1 MTFSQLEIFVVVA
14 ELRGFTLAA
23 QQLGISQSAVSHA
36 LKKLEEDLGVS
47 LIERN
52 KSQVELTVAGVRL
65 LPRVREILGLSE
77 TIRQESA
84 DMQGLQ
90 LGSLRIGSFGP
101 TSSLRLLPEILDA
114 YRKKFPNI
122 EVRIDEGNDQQ
133 VVQWLQERRVDVG
146 FVVLPDERLDT
157 FELIEDQIV
166 ALIPKAHPLA
176 KKDKIE
182 LQDLCCI
189 PFILTEAGS
198 AQLIYKLFAA
208 EDLIPDIRYRTTQLM
223 STIALVAKG
232 EGVALVAELAL
243 PQALATDGYVVRQLA
258 NQCKRMVGLALHS
271 TRQASPATQAFI
283 KTAVQLLKKGN
294 RAG

>member
-14 ELRGFTLAA
+14 ELCGFTLAA

-52 KSQVELTVAGVRL
+52 KSQAELTVAGVRL
-65 LPRVREILGLSE
+65 LPRAREILGLSE
-77 TIRQESA
+77 TIRQEA
-84 DMQGLQ
+84 GDIKGLQ

-101 TSSLRLLPEILDA
+101 TSSLRLLPEILKG
-114 YRKKFPNI
+114 YRKQFPNI

-133 VVQWLQERRVDVG
+133 VLQWLQERRVDVG
-146 FVVLPDERLDT
+146 FVVLPDERFDT

-166 ALIPKAHPLA
+166 ALIPKTYPLA
-176 KKDKIE
+176 KKDE
-182 LQDLCCI
+182 VVLQDLCHI

-198 AQLIYKLFAA
+198 APLISKLFSA

-223 STIALVAKG
+223 TTIALVAKG

-243 PQALATDGYVVRQLA
+243 PQALQTDGYVVRYLA
-258 NQCKRMVGLALHS
+258 PQCKRTIGLALHS
-271 TRQASPATQAFI
+271 TRQASPAAQAFI
-283 KTAVQLLKKGN
+283 KMAMQLFKKGN
-294 RAG
+294 RVS

>member
-14 ELRGFTLAA
+14 ELCGFTLAA

-52 KSQVELTVAGVRL
+52 KSHAELTVAGIRL

-84 DMQGLQ
+84 DIKGLQ

-101 TSSLRLLPEILDA
+101 TSSLHLLPDILDG
-114 YRKKFPNI
+114 YRKQFPNI
-122 EVRIDEGNDQQ
+122 KVRIDEGNDQQ

-146 FVVLPDERLDT
+146 FVVLPDERFDT
-157 FELIEDQIV
+157 FALIEDQMV
-166 ALIPKAHPLA
+166 ALIPKSHSLA
-176 KKDKIE
+176 DKDKI
-182 LQDLCCI
+182 LLKDLSDV

-198 AQLIYKLFAA
+198 AQLISKLFAA

-223 STIALVAKG
+223 TTIALVAKG

-243 PQALATDGYVVRQLA
+243 PQALQTDGYVVRQLA
-258 NQCKRMVGLALHS
+258 PQYKRTIGLALHS

-283 KTAVQLLKKGN
+283 KMAVQILKNGN
-294 RAG
+294 CSN

>member
-14 ELRGFTLAA
+14 EQCGFTLAA
-23 QQLGISQSAVSHA
+23 QQLGVSQSAVSHA

-52 KSQVELTVAGVRL
+52 KSQAELTVAGVRL
-65 LPRVREILGLSE
+65 LPRAREILGLSE

-84 DMQGLQ
+84 DIKGLQ

-101 TSSLRLLPEILDA
+101 TSSLRLLPMILDG
-114 YRKKFPNI
+114 YRKQFPNI

-146 FVVLPDERLDT
+146 FVVLPDERFDT
-157 FELIEDQIV
+157 FALIEDQMV
-166 ALIPKAHPLA
+166 ALIPKSHSLA
-176 KKDKIE
+176 DKDKI
-182 LQDLCCI
+182 LLKDLSDV

-198 AQLIYKLFAA
+198 AQLISKLFAA

-223 STIALVAKG
+223 TTIALVAKG

-243 PQALATDGYVVRQLA
+243 PQALQTDGYVVRHLSPQY
-258 NQCKRMVGLALHS
+258 KRIIGLALHS

-283 KTAVQLLKKGN
+283 KMAVQILKKRN
-294 RAG
+294 RSN

>member
-14 ELRGFTLAA
+14 ELSGFTLAA

-47 LIERN
+47 LIKRN
-52 KSQVELTVAGVRL
+52 KSQAELTVAGVQL
-65 LPRVREILGLSE
+65 LPRAREILGLSE

-84 DMQGLQ
+84 DIKGLQ

-101 TSSLRLLPEILDA
+101 TSSLRLLPEILDG
-114 YRKKFPNI
+114 YRKQYPNI

-146 FVVLPDERLDT
+146 FVLLPDERFDT
-157 FELIEDQIV
+157 FALIEDRV
-166 ALIPKAHPLA
+166 VVLIPEAHSLA
-176 KKDKIE
+176 KKDKIV
-182 LQDLCCI
+182 LQDLCHV

-198 AQLIYKLFAA
+198 AQLISKLFTA
-208 EDLIPDIRYRTTQLM
+208 ENLFPDIRYRTTQLM
-223 STIALVAKG
+223 TTIALVAKG

-243 PQALATDGYVVRQLA
+243 PPALQTDGYVVRQLA
-258 NQCKRMVGLALHS
+258 TQCKRTIGLALHS

-283 KTAVQLLKKGN
+283 KMAVQLLKKGN
-294 RAG
+294 RAR

>member
-1 MTFSQLEIFVVVA
+1 MTFNQLEIFVVVA
-14 ELRGFTLAA
+14 ELCGFTLAA

-52 KSQVELTVAGVRL
+52 KSQAELTAAGVRL
-65 LPRVREILGLSE
+65 LPRAREILGLSE

-84 DMQGLQ
+84 DIKGLQ

-101 TSSLRLLPEILDA
+101 TSSLRLLPEILDS
-114 YRKKFPNI
+114 YRKQFPNI

-146 FVVLPDERLDT
+146 FVVLPDERFDT
-157 FELIEDQIV
+157 FALIEDQIV
-166 ALIPKAHPLA
+166 ALIPKTHSLS
-176 KKDKIE
+176 KKDKIV
-182 LQDLCCI
+182 LQDLCHV

-198 AQLIYKLFAA
+198 AQLISKLFTA
-208 EDLIPDIRYRTTQLM
+208 ENLIPDIRYRTTQLM
-223 STIALVAKG
+223 TTIALVAKG

-243 PQALATDGYVVRQLA
+243 PQALQNDGYVVRQLA
-258 NQCKRMVGLALHS
+258 PQYKRMIGLGLHS

-294 RAG
+294 RAR